1 MLNLM
6 GRNYVIDY
14 VISEYQDYVE
24 EKIYKA
30 YVTDLIKSIAESI
43 GVEVND
49 RYADL
54 IDNTPKDTR
63 TGDEIAL
70 DVIKRAGLKV
80 KQDGFISISSEIIT

>member
-6 GRNYVIDY
+6 GRNYVIDH

-54 IDNTPKDTR
+54 IDNTSKDTR

-80 KQDGFISISSEIIT
+80 KQDGSISISSEIIT

>member
-6 GRNYVIDY
+6 GRNYVIDH

-24 EKIYKA
+24 EKTYKA

-49 RYADL
+49 RYTDL
-54 IDNTPKDTR
+54 IDNTYKDDR

-80 KQDGFISISSEIIT
+80 KQDGSISISSEIIT